1 MGDYSFFIKSASFLI
16 ILNAVIL
23 SFPEGVEFLTDGK
36 LNTSNIQGTNVSFQE
51 PQLGV
56 VDDREDVIDLRNPV
70 SSNNVAITDA
80 GNVVLQNGTQQGSVT
95 YDITKFDTNS
105 DGFRDVYFN
114 ADALT
119 DLDLSTLKLQLNI
132 STETGIQTFNNTFK
146 SPDVVTDIASDKAV
160 FYFGTENAKIKSI
173 EDSVGITHGDD
184 TGQLEQLAR
193 DVGAGGFSRSIENLV
208 NLYTTPSSGNRVL
221 GVIFTL
227 YLLGFTLFLL
237 KEVVPG

>member
-1 MGDYSFFIKSASFLI
+1 LGDYSFFIKSASFLI

-23 SFPEGVEFLTDGK
+23 SFPEGVEFVTDGK

-70 SSNNVAITDA
+70 DSNNVAITDA
-80 GNVVLQNGTQQGSVT
+80 GNVVLQDRAQNGFVT
-95 YDITKFDTNS
+95 YDISKFDKNS
-105 DGFRDVYFN
+105 DGFRDVYFDAN
-114 ADALT
+114 AFP
-119 DLDLSTLKLQLNI
+119 DLDLSTLKLEVNI
-132 STETGIQTFNNTFK
+132 STPLGLETFNRSFD
-146 SPDVVTDIASDKAV
+146 SPDLVNDITSDTAT
-160 FYFGTENAKIKSI
+160 FYFGTQDAKVKSI
-173 EDSVGITHGDD
+173 EDSVGITHGAD
-184 TGQLEQLAR
+184 TGLIDQVAR

-221 GVIFTL
+221 GAIFTL